1 MMGWLLA
8 GLAIWALGWGVNS
21 YLAAGPK
28 TRFTRLAV
36 PVIFGVTAILIWE
49 CLVRGLDIA
58 PVLLPPPSMI
68 AQRMAASTGIL
79 WVDFVQT
86 VLKGALTGYILGCG
100 AAFLTAISVDRFPFL
115 QRGLLPVGNFVAA
128 LPIIGMAPILIMW
141 FGFDWQSKAAVV
153 VVMVFFPMLVNT
165 VQGLQDTDAMQR
177 DLMRT
182 YAAGYW
188 KTLFKLR
195 LPAAMPFIFNGLKIA
210 STLALIGAIVAEFF
224 GSPIK
229 GMGFRISTS
238 VGQLAMDL
246 VWAEIVVAAI
256 AGSGFYGLVALVE
269 KTMTFWHPSQR
280 ARR

>member
-1 MMGWLLA
+1 MMGWLA
-8 GLAIWALGWGVNS
+8 FGAVVW
-21 YLAAGPK
+21 AAGWWLNSRLSHRP
-28 TRFTRLAV
+28 RTRLTSLLV
-36 PVIFGVTAILIWE
+36 PVIFGLTLITIWE
-49 CLVRGLDIA
+49 SLVRGLDIS
-58 PVLLPPPSMI
+58 PILLPPPTAI
-68 AQRMAASTGIL
+68 AATFAKSTDIL
-79 WVDFVQT
+79 WQDFVQT
-86 VLKGALTGYILGCG
+86 ALKGALSGYIIGCG
-100 AAFLTAISVDRFPFL
+100 AAFLIAVAIDRFPFL

-128 LPIIGMAPILIMW
+128 LPIIGMAPILVMW

-210 STLALIGAIVAEFF
+210 TTLALIGAIVAEFF

-238 VGQLAMDL
+238 VGQLALDL

-256 AGSGFYGLVALVE
+256 VGSGFYGAMALIE
-269 KTMTFWHPSQR
+269 KAVTFWHPSQR
-280 ARR
+280 GRT

>member
-1 MMGWLLA
+1 MTWLLA
-8 GLAIWALGWGVNS
+8 GIIAWALGWWINTR
-21 YLAAGPK
+21 LAARPS

-36 PVIFGVTAILIWE
+36 PVIFGLTLVVLWE
-49 CLVRGLDIA
+49 CLVRGLQIS
-58 PVLLPPPSMI
+58 PILLPPPSMI
-68 AQRMAASTGIL
+68 ATRFANATGIL
-79 WVDFVQT
+79 WTDFVQT
-86 VLKGALTGYILGCG
+86 VLKGALTGYVLGCG
-100 AAFLTAISVDRFPFL
+100 AAFFMAIAVDRFPFL
-115 QRGLLPVGNFVAA
+115 KRGLLPVGNFAAA
-128 LPIIGMAPILIMW
+128 LPIIGLAPILVMW

-153 VVMVFFPMLVNT
+153 VAMVFFPMLVNT
-165 VQGLQDTDAMQR
+165 VQGLADTEAMQR

-188 KTLFKLR
+188 KTLLKLR

-224 GSPIK
+224 GSPVK

-256 AGSGFYGLVALVE
+256 AGSGFYGTVALLE
-269 KTMTFWHPSQR
+269 KAMTFWHPSQR
-280 ARR
+280 GRT